1 MVRTE
6 LFIDGVWR
14 PATGGGTRPVLNPA
28 TEEVVAHVAEG
39 TEADARAAVDAAAR
53 AFPGWSRTPA
63 AERGAYLR
71 AIADGLRA
79 RTEELAQLVVA
90 EQGKPIA
97 EARGEIGG
105 TVGFFDYY
113 AGLARSIEGEIL
125 PSDLPGEEIWIRRM
139 PHGVVAGI
147 IPWNYPSALTSRKV
161 APAILAGNTIVLKPH
176 EETPLSALAVMEVIA
191 EVGLPAGVVNVVT
204 GPGRGV
210 GSALVQDA
218 RVMLVSMTGSV
229 RAGRE
234 ILHDA
239 AERIIPVSLELG
251 GKAPLIV
258 MDDADLD
265 IAIPSAVTSRY
276 MNCGQVC
283 ICNERTYVHRS
294 VYDDFVERY
303 VEAVRA
309 LRVGDPTS
317 ERTDIGPKIS
327 RVELEKVDG
336 MVKAAVSSGARVAT
350 GGGILADGEF
360 SRGHWFEPTVLLD
373 VDHSMPLLKQEIF
386 GPVTP
391 VMAFDDFDE
400 VVGLAN
406 DSDYGLSAYL
416 FTNDFGRIM
425 RAVND
430 IRFGEV
436 YINRIGPE
444 SLQGFHVGYRHSGLG
459 GDDGRHGLDVY
470 LQRQT
475 VYANFSGVP
484 MPGLMPYGA

>member
-1 MVRTE
+1 MMVRSE
-6 LFIDGVWR
+6 LFIDGAWR
-14 PATGGGTRPVLNPA
+14 PATGGGTRVVLNPA

-39 TEADARAAVDAAAR
+39 TAADATAAVDAAAR
-53 AFPGWSRTPA
+53 AFPAWSRTPA

-79 RTEELAQLVVA
+79 RADEFARLVVA
-90 EQGKPIA
+90 EEGKPIA
-97 EARGEIGG
+97 EARGELGG
-105 TVGFFDYY
+105 TIGFFDYY
-113 AGLARSIEGEIL
+113 SGLARSIEGEIV
-125 PSDLPGEEIWIRRM
+125 PSDLPGEEIWIRRV
-139 PHGVVAGI
+139 PHGVVAAI
-147 IPWNYPSALTSRKV
+147 IPWNYPSALTARKV
-161 APAILAGNTIVLKPH
+161 APAILAGNTVVLKPH

-191 EVGLPAGVVNVVT
+191 EVGLPSGVVNVVT

-210 GSALVQDA
+210 GSALVQDP

-234 ILHDA
+234 ILRDA
-239 AERIIPVSLELG
+239 ADRILPVSLELG

-265 IAIPSAVTSRY
+265 IAIPSAVSSRY

-294 VYDDFVERY
+294 VYDEFVERY

-309 LRVGDPTS
+309 LRVGDPMSDT
-317 ERTDIGPKIS
+317 TDIGPKVS
-327 RVELEKVDG
+327 RVELERVDG
-336 MVKAAVSSGARVAT
+336 MVRAAIDAGATVDRRRRDS
-350 GGGILADGEF
+350 GGGFG
-360 SRGHWFEPTVLLD
+360 RGHWFEPTVLLD

-400 VVGLAN
+400 VIRLAN

-416 FTNDFGRIM
+416 FTNDFRRIM
-425 RAVND
+425 QAVND

-444 SLQGFHVGYRHSGLG
+444 SLQGFHVGYRNSGLG
-459 GDDGRHGLDVY
+459 GDDGRHGLDGY

-475 VYANFSGVP
+475 VYVNFSGRP
-484 MPGLMPYGA
+484 MPGLMPYGD